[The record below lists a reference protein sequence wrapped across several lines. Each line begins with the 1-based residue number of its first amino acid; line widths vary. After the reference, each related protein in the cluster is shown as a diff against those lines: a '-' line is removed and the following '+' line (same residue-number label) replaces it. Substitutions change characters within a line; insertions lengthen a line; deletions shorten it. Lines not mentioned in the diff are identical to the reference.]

1 MNLQAARARP
11 PAETERL
18 SERGILRQREILD
31 RRALSLALRDSV
43 IRSADPRMETAA
55 VGAVLRDHLARGRAE
70 IRRRFEADPRA
81 AESGR
86 RLARE
91 MSFLID
97 QLIRA
102 IYDFTTETLYPLA
115 NPSAAEKI
123 SLAAVGGY
131 GRGELAPFSDIDLL
145 FLLPYKLTPHCE
157 QVVEYILYRLWD
169 LGLKVGQSARS
180 IDECLVRAKGDLTI
194 QTALLEARYLWG
206 DQELYDKFRKRFLKE
221 CVAGQGE
228 GFYQAKLTE
237 RRVRHEKFGP
247 SRYQLEPNIKEGKG
261 GLRDLQTL
269 RWIGRFLYGADT
281 LGQLVKQGVLTNKAA
296 QRFDKAEA
304 YLWTLRCHLHYLRGR
319 AEDKLTFDSQL
330 EIARRLGY
338 RDHAGNNA
346 VERLMK
352 HYFLTAKTVGE
363 LTRFFCTAVEAQHLK
378 RSFIRLPS
386 IGLRKREIEGFLL
399 DGGRLSV
406 AKPKHFD
413 AHPLDL
419 LRIFRVAQKHDLDI
433 QPMTFTWIAERVR
446 LIDNLRDNPDANAL
460 FLKMLTSSKG
470 PEQTLRRMN
479 EAGVFG
485 RFVPDF
491 GRVVAQMQFD
501 MYHHYTVDEHT
512 IFALGLLHKIETG
525 ELKDEAPIA
534 SSVVH
539 EVLSR
544 RVLYIAVLLHDIAK
558 GRAGDHSILG
568 ADVAEH
574 FCPRVGLTAE
584 ETETVSWLVRYHLLM
599 SNTAFKRDLDD
610 PKTIADFADQV
621 QSLERL
627 RLLLVLTVADIRA
640 VGPKTWNGWKAQL
653 LRDLYNRSVEYLSG
667 GMVFSGREAQVGS
680 ILGDLRQ
687 KLADWPAEEIEA
699 HLERGH
705 AAYWLSF
712 PLPILE
718 RHARLIREAELDKR
732 SLSIDFRIDEWE
744 AMTEVTIYVPDRVG
758 LVSQLAGAFAL
769 SGASIGEAR
778 IFTLKNGMALDV
790 FVIQDSEGGPFDQPT
805 RLARLTATIERVL
818 EAPEATLAAITSL
831 PPHVNPAVRAFPVA
845 PRVLIDNRASTAYT
859 VIEITGRDR
868 RGLVHA
874 LTAALM
880 AQDLRIA
887 NAKISTFGHRA
898 VDTFYVKD
906 RFGLKIEAEPR
917 LKAVRKALMQVLEED
932 RNQESGIR
940 DQKAVG

>member
-1 MNLQAARARP
+1 MNVQTRP
-11 PAETERL
+11 EIEK
-18 SERGILRQREILD
+18 QREILD
-31 RRALSLALRDSV
+31 RRALTQALVEAVAGSRDPH
-43 IRSADPRMETAA
+43 ADTATVA
-55 VGAVLRDHLARGRAE
+55 AVLREHLAQGRAE
-70 IRRRFEADPRA
+70 IKRRFDADPRA

-91 MSFLID
+91 TSFMID

-102 IYDFTTETLYPLA
+102 IYDFTTTQLYPLP

-123 SLAAVGGY
+123 ALVAVGGY
-131 GRGELAPFSDIDLL
+131 GRGELAPYSDIDLL
-145 FLLPYKLTPHCE
+145 FLLPYKLTAHCE

-180 IDECLVRAKGDLTI
+180 LEECLGRAKGDLTI
-194 QTALLEARYLWG
+194 LTSLLEARYLWG
-206 DQELYDKFRKRFLKE
+206 DKEIFDKFRKRFHKD
-221 CVAGQGE
+221 CIAGQGE
-228 GFYQAKLTE
+228 AFYQAKLTE

-247 SRYQLEPNIKEGKG
+247 SRYALEPNIKEGKG

-281 LGQLVKQGVLTNKAA
+281 IDRLVDEGVLTADAA
-296 QRFDKAEA
+296 HRFDKAEA

-319 AEDKLTFDSQL
+319 AEEKLTFDIQL

-352 HYFLTAKTVGE
+352 HYFLTAKAVGE
-363 LTRFFCTAVEAQHLK
+363 LTRFFCTAVEAQHVK

-386 IGLRKREIEGFLL
+386 IGLRKREIEGFGI

-406 AKPKHFD
+406 PNAKHFD
-413 AHPLDL
+413 KHPLDL

-433 QPMTFTWIAERVR
+433 QPMTFTWIAEKAR
-446 LIDNLRDNPDANAL
+446 LIDKAYRDNPEANAI
-460 FLKMLTSSKG
+460 FMKILTSRSKG
-470 PEQTLRRMN
+470 PEVAVRRMN

-512 IFALGLLHKIETG
+512 IYALGILHKIETG
-525 ELKDEAPIA
+525 ALAEEAPIA
-534 SSVVH
+534 SRIVH
-539 EVLSR
+539 EIQSR
-544 RVLYIAVLLHDIAK
+544 RVLYVAVLLHDIAK
-558 GRAGDHSILG
+558 GRSGDHSVLG
-568 ADVAEH
+568 AELAEQL
-574 FCPRVGLTAE
+574 CPRLGFTE
-584 ETETVSWLVRYHLLM
+584 DQTETVAWLVRYHLLM

-610 PKTIADFADQV
+610 PQTIATFADQV
-621 QSLERL
+621 QSVERL
-627 RLLLVLTVADIRA
+627 RQLLVLTVADIRA

-653 LRDLYNRSVEYLSG
+653 LRDLYNRSEEYLSG
-667 GMVFSGREAQVGS
+667 GLIFAGREREVDS
-680 ILGDLRQ
+680 LLGELKQR
-687 KLADWPAEEIEA
+687 LADWPVADVEA

-705 AAYWLSF
+705 PGYWLSF
-712 PLPILE
+712 PVAILE
-718 RHARLIREAELDKR
+718 RHARMVRDAELDQR
-732 SLSIDFRIDEWE
+732 ELSIDFRVDPWE

-769 SGASIGEAR
+769 SGASIVEAR
-778 IFTLKNGMALDV
+778 IVTLKNGKALDV
-790 FVIQDSEGGPFDQPT
+790 FAIQDSEGGPFDQPT

-818 EAPEATLAAITSL
+818 GAPEQSLAALKTL
-831 PPHVNPAVRAFPVA
+831 PPHVNPAIRAFPVA
-845 PRVLIDNRASTAYT
+845 PRVLIDNKASAAFT

-874 LTAALM
+874 LTAVLM

-906 RFGLKIEAEPR
+906 RFGLKVEAEPK
-917 LKAVRKALMQVLEED
+917 LKAIRAALLEVLREGD
-932 RNQESGIR
+932 AATASSAAQ
-940 DQKAVG
+940 